1 MRSSTKMGLLA
12 LVGTVLLAWP
22 VYSLATGGAGGGN
35 PDHPNRGNH
44 CGRGHPKHTHAVG
57 RSCEKLARRSA
68 AHQAVTHKGD
78 RPDRSS
84 ADERS
89 DENATDET
97 TTAPID
103 ETTPQ
108 DVGEIDE
115 PGDVADDQGED
126 VDDQG
131 EDVDNNQD
139 EDVDDQGE
147 DADDQD
153 EDVDDQGEDAGN
165 QDEHNQG
172 TDDADD

>member
-12 LVGTVLLAWP
+12 LVGTALLAWP

-68 AHQAVTHKGD
+68 AHQAVTHKGN

-97 TTAPID
+97 TTVPID

-108 DVGEIDE
+108 DVGDIDE
-115 PGDVADDQGED
+115 PGDVADNQDED

-131 EDVDNNQD
+131 EDADNQD

-147 DADDQD
+147 DADDQG
-153 EDVDDQGEDAGN
+153 EDVDDQGEDAGD
-165 QDEHNQG
+165 QDEDHEG
-172 TDDADD
+172 SGDSDD

>member
-1 MRSSTKMGLLA
+1 MGLLA
-12 LVGTVLLAWP
+12 LVGTALLAWP
-22 VYSLATGGAGGGN
+22 VYSLATAGAGGGN

-89 DENATDET
+89 DENTTDET

-115 PGDVADDQGED
+115 PGDVADDQDED
-126 VDDQG
+126 ADDQG
-131 EDVDNNQD
+131 

-153 EDVDDQGEDAGN
+153 EDVDDQGEDAGD
-165 QDEHNQG
+165 QDEDHEG
-172 TDDADD
+172 SGDSDD